1 MTDEFCIMPDNPPI
15 WRNYRENYTLHRHEI
30 FHGPNRKRSINDGM
44 VIFLPPELHNMS
56 SRGIHFNRVFE
67 DSVKMLAERVWM
79 EHYNKGIEDFI
90 RAYGRNFLQE
100 DYGSVDHYLY
110 AARAVTL

>member
-30 FHGPNRKRSINDGM
+30 FHGPNRQRSINDGM

-56 SRGIHFNRVFE
+56 NRGIHFNREFE
-67 DSVKMLAERVWM
+67 DCVKVLAERVWID
-79 EHYNKGIEDFI
+79 YYGKTIDDFMC
-90 RAYGRNFLQE
+90 AYGRNYLLDGAE
-100 DYGSVDHYLY
+100 SIDHYLHKTW
-110 AARAVTL
+110 AVVM